1 MDENRPRPR
10 EIDLDLSPA
19 TLAIVGILSAILV
32 LIIYHCITVGWC
44 NQRQS
49 TTSAGSERRREV
61 FGAEQEETTNSVG
74 SCTIQIIPAQ
84 RYTKEVRLV
93 TRREDWTCAVCLCEI
108 MEGEEVR
115 ILPQC
120 MHSFHVPCIDM
131 WLYSH
136 ANCPLC
142 RNHIVIRPQPESE
155 ILPLPDA
162 QRVPDFGER
171 STAL

>member
-1 MDENRPRPR
+1 MDENRPRPQ
-10 EIDLDLSPA
+10 EIDFYLSPA

-32 LIIYHCITVGWC
+32 LTIYHCITVGWC
-44 NQRQS
+44 NQRQ

-61 FGAEQEETTNSVG
+61 FRAEQEETTNSVG
-74 SCTIQIIPAQ
+74 SRMIQIIPAQ
-84 RYTKEVRLV
+84 RYTKEVR
-93 TRREDWTCAVCLCEI
+93 EDGTCAVCLCEF

-136 ANCPLC
+136 SNCPLC
-142 RNHIVIRPQPESE
+142 RNHIVRPQLESE